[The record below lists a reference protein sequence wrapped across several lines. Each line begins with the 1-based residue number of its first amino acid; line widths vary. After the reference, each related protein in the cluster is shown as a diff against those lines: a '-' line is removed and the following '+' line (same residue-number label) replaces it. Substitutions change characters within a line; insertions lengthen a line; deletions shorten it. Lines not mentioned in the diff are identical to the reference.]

1 MTENVHI
8 GTTSFA
14 LLIAGAAIF
23 TAVPVAIAIIWMV
36 KKKEPVTSILIGAAA
51 FLLFVVVLEK
61 PIQNVLAFP
70 TAMGLTD
77 HAVSR
82 FLSANPVLLAFVA
95 GLFPGVFEETGRL
108 IAFKTVLKNRR
119 NRETSISYGIGHG
132 CFEVIM
138 IVGLAYVQYVVYA
151 FMINT
156 GIFGTVIDQVVSQA
170 PEQLGNV
177 EAVVNLLERFSF
189 ADLGIAFVERIF
201 AVLFHIGVS
210 IMVFNACRNRK
221 RRFLF
226 PVAIVIHTALDF
238 IAAMSIF
245 NVISLSAWALEGII
259 AVIGT
264 LTFFGAYLLLYKK
277 DVSGYV
283 EEGV

>member
-119 NRETSISYGIGHG
+119 NSRRILHHPSGICIKTREERSARKYCRDGRQEPEEYRVKGIETNGKKR
-132 CFEVIM
+132 
-138 IVGLAYVQYVVYA
+138 
-151 FMINT
+151 T
-156 GIFGTVIDQVVSQA
+156 
-170 PEQLGNV
+170 
-177 EAVVNLLERFSF
+177 EA
-189 ADLGIAFVERIF
+189 
-201 AVLFHIGVS
+201 
-210 IMVFNACRNRK
+210 
-221 RRFLF
+221 
-226 PVAIVIHTALDF
+226 
-238 IAAMSIF
+238 
-245 NVISLSAWALEGII
+245 
-259 AVIGT
+259 
-264 LTFFGAYLLLYKK
+264 GA
-277 DVSGYV
+277 G
-283 EEGV
+283 